1 MVVDEDLE
9 LHLEACAYL
18 AGLRGAGRA
27 YNTEKTYAGR
37 IALYLSYCR
46 GHGLDWANPSLAQLM
61 AMMRWLVDEPAPS
74 RSGKPGA
81 AVRYRSEGT
90 ANAIMGTVGE
100 FLSFPVKSAC

>member
-1 MVVDEDLE
+1 MRG
-9 LHLEACAYL
+9 L

-27 YNTEKTYAGR
+27 FNTEKTYAGR

-46 GHGLDWANPSLAQLM
+46 GHGLDWAGPSLPQLM
-61 AMMRWLVDEPAPS
+61 AMMRWLVDEPMPS
-74 RSGKPGA
+74 RSRKPGA
-81 AVRYRSEGT
+81 PVRYRSEGT